1 MAENNYQETKNED
14 DSDIFN
20 EIVDAINECH
30 DALVS
35 FKSIEDQ
42 KDEQKNKEL
51 IYIMVSNAYYA
62 QDELKSLLQALKKEF
77 KFVDKDIKNRMKDE
91 EDEELKEA
99 NK

>member
-62 QDELKSLLQALKKEF
+62 QDELKSLLKALKKEF